1 MTVFYL
7 VFFSN
12 CLLISVVEALFLL
25 FNMILSKSIVVILYL
40 FDFSGPRMESVD
52 LTLCAI
58 FQKRELIIQT
68 AG

>member
-1 MTVFYL
+1 M
-7 VFFSN
+7 
-12 CLLISVVEALFLL
+12 SVVEALFLL
-25 FNMILSKSIVVILYL
+25 FNMIISKSIVVILYL